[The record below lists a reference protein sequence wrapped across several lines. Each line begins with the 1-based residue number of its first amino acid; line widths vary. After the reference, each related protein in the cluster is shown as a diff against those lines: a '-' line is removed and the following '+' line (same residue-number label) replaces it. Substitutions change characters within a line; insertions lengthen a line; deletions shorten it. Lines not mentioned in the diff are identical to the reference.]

1 MARSMKL
8 TTNPKDRKDQRVRTK
23 DLISATEN
31 MVYLQESA
39 PAHLKGVARY
49 AWVQLWPILN
59 DSGLVKQ
66 ADKATLELLCIN
78 YQIAREAYNDVL
90 ERGVI
95 YDNRAN
101 PSTKTLD
108 SSTAKVVSL
117 SRELGLTPASR
128 ATLLSVAND
137 DEGSASLDEM
147 REMFGG

>member
-1 MARSMKL
+1 MSRQMKL
-8 TTNPKDRKDQRVRTK
+8 TTDKDDRKDQRIRTEE
-23 DLISATEN
+23 LISVTDD
-31 MVYLQESA
+31 MDHLQESA

-59 DSGLVKQ
+59 ESGLVKQ

-78 YQIAREAYNDVL
+78 YQIAREAYKDVL

-95 YDNRAN
+95 ADNRAN

-108 SSTAKVVSL
+108 SSTAKIVSL

-128 ATLLSVAND
+128 ATLLNVSND

>member
-1 MARSMKL
+1 MKL
-8 TTNPKDRKDQRVRTK
+8 TTNPKDRKDQRVRTEE
-23 DLISATEN
+23 LISATED
-31 MVYLQESA
+31 MDKLQESA

-59 DSGLVKQ
+59 ESGLVKQ

-78 YQIAREAYNDVL
+78 YQIAREAYKDVL
-90 ERGVI
+90 DRGVI
-95 YDNRAN
+95 VENRAN

-128 ATLLSVAND
+128 ATLLNVSND

>member
-1 MARSMKL
+1 MKL
-8 TTNPKDRKDQRVRTK
+8 TTNPKDRKDQRVRTEE
-23 DLISATEN
+23 LISATED
-31 MVYLQESA
+31 MDKLQESA

-49 AWVQLWPILN
+49 AWAQLWPILN
-59 DSGLVKQ
+59 ESGLVKQ

-78 YQIAREAYNDVL
+78 YQIAREAYKDVL
-90 ERGVI
+90 DRGVI
-95 YDNRAN
+95 VENRAN

-128 ATLLSVAND
+128 ATLLNVSND